1 MRWVLVIA
9 SILGALSV
17 MIGATMRHISTNA
30 NMDIL
35 QTALKYHQL
44 YSVVL
49 LATGLYAINK
59 TSSWKI
65 RLAPIL
71 FTSGIIIFSG
81 SLYLMAFLNLTFL
94 GMATPI
100 GGVLLIAGWASLGF
114 IDFSKYE

>member
-9 SILGALSV
+9 SILGASSV
-17 MIGATMRHISTNA
+17 LVGAAMRHIGTNA

-49 LATGLYAINK
+49 LALGLYMINK
-59 TSSWKI
+59 TASWKV

-71 FTSGIIIFSG
+71 FTAGIIIFSG
-81 SLYLMAFLNLTFL
+81 SLAYCHDKIFFD
-94 GMATPI
+94 
-100 GGVLLIAGWASLGF
+100 VF
-114 IDFSKYE
+114 IVVCVNKVTCYNFA